1 MTLLENLNKIA
12 AGIPAEIKQ
21 EKDKYVMQ
29 YLVAERKAFL
39 SRKKLTYKAQFKIDE
54 EKKEL
59 RFTEMLKE
67 SGFGLSSGG
76 GDMGMSPGF
85 GFKKEVYKSSF
96 SEGREGSIEEQSNLF
111 GKQYNYTFDYA
122 AIRKQ
127 FEAAAKEAGYQFV
140 YKVTGWG
147 L

>member
-1 MTLLENLNKIA
+1 MTLLESVNKIA

-21 EKDKYVMQ
+21 KKDTYVME
-29 YLVAERKAFL
+29 YLVAQRKSFL
-39 SRKKLTYKAQFKIDE
+39 SRKKLVYKAQFKIDD

-67 SGFGLSSGG
+67 SGFGISSG
-76 GDMGMSPGF
+76 DSEMSPGF

-96 SEGREGSIEEQSNLF
+96 SQGREGSIEEQSNLF
-111 GKQYNYTFDYA
+111 GNQYNYTFDYA

-127 FEAAAKEAGYQFV
+127 FETAAKEAGYQFV